1 MFTLEITAQTK
12 EELLQGVKAFLGEE
26 TPKPAPAPPVAAAPS
41 PPVAAPAVAPPV
53 ATAPTYSLDQI
64 MQAGSQLITTNQAM
78 LTPLNELLRKYG
90 ARTVSDLK
98 TEQLSAFATEMRGL
112 GASL

>member
-1 MFTLEITAQTK
+1 MFKLEITAQTK

-26 TPKPAPAPPVAAAPS
+26 APQPIPAPAP
-41 PPVAAPAVAPPV
+41 APPV

-64 MQAGSQLITTNQAM
+64 MQAGSQLIASNQAM
-78 LTPLNELLRKYG
+78 LTPLNELLQKYG